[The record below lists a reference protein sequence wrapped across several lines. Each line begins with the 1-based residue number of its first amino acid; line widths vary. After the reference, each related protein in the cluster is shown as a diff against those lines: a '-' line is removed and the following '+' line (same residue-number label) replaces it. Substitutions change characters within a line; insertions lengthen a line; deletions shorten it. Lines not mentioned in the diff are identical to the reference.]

1 MAEASGAAGA
11 GEPTGRRR
19 RTDAVGLVFGVLF
32 LAIAVVGILGTAWW
46 LAPHLGPWVLA
57 GVIALVGLAMIVSA
71 LPGRR
76 RHQH

>member
-1 MAEASGAAGA
+1 MANASGAADHGA
-11 GEPTGRRR
+11 AAGRPR
-19 RTDAVGLVFGVLF
+19 RTDTVGLVFGVLF

-76 RHQH
+76 HRR